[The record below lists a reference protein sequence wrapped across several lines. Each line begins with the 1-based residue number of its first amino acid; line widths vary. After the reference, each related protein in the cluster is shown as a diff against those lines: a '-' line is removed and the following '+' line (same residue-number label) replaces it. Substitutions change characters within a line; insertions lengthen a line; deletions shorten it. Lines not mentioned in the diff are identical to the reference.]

1 MSKIETERLIQT
13 AQHSNPQVVIMGTI
27 ENASGEIEIDW
38 ETSHKVVFIT
48 TPIILAIYPE
58 GVPTEEATQ
67 PICYHREWIKDG
79 EVYTGMIV
87 YSAGLGTTLHWA
99 VQGRVKK

>member
-13 AQHSNPQVVIMGTI
+13 AQHSNPQVVIMGTV

-48 TPIILAIYPE
+48 TPIILAIYPDE
-58 GVPTEEATQ
+58 VPTSRTTQ
-67 PICYHREWIKDG
+67 PMCYHQEWIKDG
-79 EVYTGMIV
+79 EFYTGMVV
-87 YSAGLGTTLHWA
+87 YSAGVGTNIHWA
-99 VQGRVKK
+99 VQGKVKK